1 MPKSRP
7 DSRAPFEL
15 RPIRLTRGFMSHAE
29 GSCLVELGDT
39 HVIVTASVENTV
51 PQWLAGRGT
60 GWVTAEY
67 GMLPRSTHTRNRRA
81 ASALQQNG
89 RAMEIQRLI
98 GRSLRAVTDTATL
111 GERTVTVD
119 CDVMNADGG
128 TRIASI
134 IGAAVA
140 LHDADR
146 WMREKGL
153 IAASSV
159 NGLVA
164 GVSVGVVDGAV
175 LVDLCYEEDS
185 SAEVDMNV
193 VMTDAGGIVEIQGT
207 AEHRTFD
214 RKALDGMV
222 DAAEEAVRIIFRIQK
237 EVLGLP

>member
-1 MPKSRP
+1 MRP
-7 DSRAPFEL
+7 L
-15 RPIRLTRGFMSHAE
+15 RLTRGFMPHAE
-29 GSCLVELGDT
+29 GSCLVELGET
-39 HVIVTASVENTV
+39 RVIVTASVEHTV
-51 PQWLAGRGT
+51 PQWLSGRGT

-67 GMLPRSTHTRNRRA
+67 GMLPRSTNTRNRRA
-81 ASALQQNG
+81 ASSLQQNG

-98 GRSLRAVTDTATL
+98 GRSLRAVTDTAAL

-134 IGAAVA
+134 IGAAIA

-146 WMREKGL
+146 WMRDKGM
-153 IAASSV
+153 IAASAVS
-159 NGLVA
+159 GLVA

-185 SAEVDMNV
+185 AAEVDMNV
-193 VMTDAGGIVEIQGT
+193 VMTDTGGIVEIQGT

-214 RKALDGMV
+214 RAALDRMV
-222 DAAEEAVRIIFRIQK
+222 DAAEEAIRGIFRVQS
-237 EVLGLP
+237 EALGLP